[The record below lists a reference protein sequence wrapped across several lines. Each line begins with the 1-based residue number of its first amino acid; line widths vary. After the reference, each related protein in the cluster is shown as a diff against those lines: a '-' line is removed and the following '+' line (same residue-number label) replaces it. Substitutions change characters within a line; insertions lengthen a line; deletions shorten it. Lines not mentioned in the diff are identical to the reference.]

1 MIQQGCIF
9 GVVNYIQQKGEVNMT
24 DTERLK
30 NAIRDSGMKISWIL
44 ESIGIK
50 SYTTLQ
56 AKIENRQEFKASEIA
71 KLCEILHLDRN
82 QMEEIFFAVD
92 AECHSAC

>member
-1 MIQQGCIF
+1 
-9 GVVNYIQQKGEVNMT
+9 MT

-30 NAIRDSGMKISWIL
+30 KAIKDSGLKISGIL
-44 ESIGIK
+44 ENLGIK
-50 SYTTLQ
+50 SYATLQ

-92 AECHSAC
+92 AEYHSA